1 MITSDFVFKAIGD
14 VVSRFKASQL
24 HIKRHNVSVEN
35 EDGETWELHFYV
47 EDEVKT
53 MLDGLRIQ
61 SDVRLIDMY
70 SATHIDVAVLAISF
84 MIEGKL
90 YSIDY
95 VVEGDNY

>member
-14 VVSRFKASQL
+14 VVSRFKVSQL
-24 HIKRHNVSVEN
+24 RIKRHNVSVES
-35 EDGETWELHFYV
+35 EDGETWELHFYI

-53 MLDGLRIQ
+53 MLDGLHIQ

-70 SATHIDVAVLAISF
+70 SATHIDVAVLAVSF
-84 MIEGKL
+84 VIEGEL